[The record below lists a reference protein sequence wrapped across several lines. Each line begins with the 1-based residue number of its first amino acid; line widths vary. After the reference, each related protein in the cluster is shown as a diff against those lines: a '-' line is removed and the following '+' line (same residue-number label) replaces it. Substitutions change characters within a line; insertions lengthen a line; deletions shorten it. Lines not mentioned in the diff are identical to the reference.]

1 MCFLICLWFNFLQ
14 WCFYSFQYIS
24 LTSLVKTYSKYFT
37 HFDSIINEKK
47 TCFYDLVQLIL
58 ATTFLW
64 VKSQFC
70 PHIKTDEDVQ
80 VKSEGW
86 FVRFWF
92 WFWAWTI
99 LLCQICKQHEMETGI
114 PLLLASWIWYVG
126 QIERSLWELLG
137 NSQDCHLHLLNL
149 PDSFYFMQ

>member
-1 MCFLICLWFNFLQ
+1 M
-14 WCFYSFQYIS
+14 
-24 LTSLVKTYSKYFT
+24 VKTYSKYFI

-47 TCFYDLVQLIL
+47 KKQTCFYDLVQLIL

-92 WFWAWTI
+92 WFWAWTV

-126 QIERSLWELLG
+126 HTRSYQVPLGAPWKFSILL
-137 NSQDCHLHLLNL
+137 SPPTQSSWQFLFHAVDQAETVDVYLNIRMKAR
-149 PDSFYFMQ
+149 S

>member
-1 MCFLICLWFNFLQ
+1 MCFLICLWFHFLQ

-24 LTSLVKTYSKYFT
+24 LTSLVKTYSKYCID
-37 HFDSIINEKK
+37 FDSIIKKKKK

-58 ATTFLW
+58 PATFLW
-64 VKSQFC
+64 VESIC
-70 PHIKTDEDVQ
+70 LHIKTDEDMQ

-86 FVRFWF
+86 RVRFWF
-92 WFWAWTI
+92 WFQAWTI
-99 LLCQICKQHEMETGI
+99 LLCQICKQREIETGI

-126 QIERSLWELLG
+126 QIGRFLWELLG
-137 NSQDCHLHLLNL
+137 NSQDCFLHLLNL